1 MLQTARSL
9 RTELQRGT
17 RQIQDR
23 IAEKAKEGWQVKMRG
38 QMPSNLNEKLV
49 VNERSYRWLKFGD
62 IQGETESTIVAAP
75 DETIVTNYFKNKI
88 LKEEI
93 DSKCRLCKQREETID
108 HITSGYRILAK
119 NGPLMRSD
127 EVCAH
132 LRYSVCKA
140 LVIETTEYG
149 THADTHTHT
158 HTQIS
163 MRT

>member
-93 DSKCRLCKQREETID
+93 DSKWQLCQQHGGTID
-108 HITSGYRILAK
+108 HLNSENSILAK
-119 NGPLMRSD
+119 KEYLMRKD
-127 EVCAH
+127 KVCAH
-132 LRYSVCKA
+132 LHYSIHK
-140 LVIETTEYG
+140 
-149 THADTHTHT
+149 
-158 HTQIS
+158 
-163 MRT
+163 